1 VKQNESFMVEK
12 KAPESELCLVLQWF
26 RVGGAIQSRTGL
38 AGFAILFDAFKIN
51 HLQHNRE

>member
-1 VKQNESFMVEK
+1 MGEK

-26 RVGGAIQSRTGL
+26 RAVGATQNRTGL
-38 AGFAILFDAFKIN
+38 AGFAILFDTFKIN